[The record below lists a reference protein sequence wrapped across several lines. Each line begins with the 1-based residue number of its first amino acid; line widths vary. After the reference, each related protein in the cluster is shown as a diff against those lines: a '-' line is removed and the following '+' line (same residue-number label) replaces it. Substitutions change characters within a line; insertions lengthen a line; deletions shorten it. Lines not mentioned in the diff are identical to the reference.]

1 MTIKAG
7 ALRSLF
13 SEMESFV
20 LRSHRQIRPSRPP
33 LTKRLSFEGCHA
45 IVFTVLVCTECKVC
59 SADALEDLGSVMH
72 IFLSPDAVAI
82 SESDGDHLT
91 SNIPFVC
98 TCKVVRLGSIIFFVG

>member
-7 ALRSLF
+7 ALGSLF